1 MRICFNDWEIVCHHQ
16 MENSGLFLR
25 KGAFSFSPCWACVAY
40 IMAEN
45 EGYGLPTRQYI
56 LVSVPKVRRASLE
69 PNPVETIMST
79 TMGNNKTCYNNFPF
93 SVPSELRVGTM
104 DALYTLLDDLNKSDT
119 YIESVLRKI
128 GRQRLDLTKKDQR
141 KDVTFMVS
149 QTGTYFIYL
158 YTFLACI

>member
-1 MRICFNDWEIVCHHQ
+1 MVPRIGKLL
-16 MENSGLFLR
+16 GLGR
-25 KGAFSFSPCWACVAY
+25 RASHFSFSPCWVRIAY
-40 IMAEN
+40 AMAET
-45 EGYGLPTRQYI
+45 EGYGLPTRQFI

-69 PNPVETIMST
+69 PNPVETIMSA

-128 GRQRLDLTKKDQR
+128 GRQRLDLTKKEQR
-141 KDVTFMVS
+141 KDVRFMVTS
-149 QTGTYFIYL
+149 NGTL
-158 YTFLACI
+158 YTILHPFSSCTWTGRPF